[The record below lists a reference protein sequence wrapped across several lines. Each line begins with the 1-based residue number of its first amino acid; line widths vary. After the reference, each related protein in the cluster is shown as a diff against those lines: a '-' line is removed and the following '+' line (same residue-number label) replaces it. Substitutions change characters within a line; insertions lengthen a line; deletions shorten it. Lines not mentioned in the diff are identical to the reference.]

1 MSGIPFADVFA
12 LLFFVVSWA
21 VYHSL
26 TELGFRNRLSL
37 SKLMNIQRMAWMEE
51 MSHREARITDSS
63 LLGGLQS
70 GTAFFASTSFI
81 ALGGSAAL
89 LRSTEDVTRILAD
102 LPLGLVPVRG
112 LWELKILG
120 LCGIFAYAF
129 FKFAWAYRLYNYV
142 AILIGAT
149 PSAHAPDDAR
159 RQHIVLQ
166 AGKMNI
172 EAGRHFT
179 RGQRAIFFSFAYL
192 GWLVGPYVLVASTT
206 AICFVIMRRQFYSRA
221 HDAVALEDQGAGKK
235 AAVLPVR
242 R

>member
-1 MSGIPFADVFA
+1 MRMSGLPYADIVA
-12 LLFFVVSWA
+12 LAYFVLSWA
-21 VYHSL
+21 VYHYL
-26 TELGFRNRLSL
+26 TERGFQNRASL
-37 SKLMNIQRMAWMEE
+37 SKLMNAQRMAWMEE
-51 MSHREARITDSS
+51 MSHREARIADSS

-149 PSAHAPDDAR
+149 PPAHSHDEDQR
-159 RQHIVLQ
+159 RKIVRQ
-166 AGKMNI
+166 AGLMNI

-192 GWLVGPYVLVASTT
+192 GWLIGPYALVASTSG
-206 AICFVIMRRQFYSRA
+206 ICFVIMRRQFSSKAR
-221 HDAVALEDQGAGKK
+221 DAVAD
-235 AAVLPVR
+235 
-242 R
+242 

>member
-1 MSGIPFADVFA
+1 MRMSGLPYTDLFA
-12 LLFFVVSWA
+12 LLYFVVSWA
-21 VYHSL
+21 VYHTL
-26 TELGFRNRLSL
+26 TETAFGNRLSL

-70 GTAFFASTSFI
+70 GTAFFASTSFF

-102 LPLGLVPVRG
+102 LPLGVVPIRG

-120 LCGIFAYAF
+120 LCAIFAYAF

-149 PSAHAPDDAR
+149 PSAHEPDEDR
-159 RQHIVLQ
+159 RRKFVKQ

-192 GWLVGPYVLVASTT
+192 GWLIGPYGLIASTT
-206 AICFVIMRRQFYSRA
+206 GICFVIMRRQFFSKAR
-221 HDAVALEDQGAGKK
+221 DAVTLND
-235 AAVLPVR
+235 
-242 R
+242 